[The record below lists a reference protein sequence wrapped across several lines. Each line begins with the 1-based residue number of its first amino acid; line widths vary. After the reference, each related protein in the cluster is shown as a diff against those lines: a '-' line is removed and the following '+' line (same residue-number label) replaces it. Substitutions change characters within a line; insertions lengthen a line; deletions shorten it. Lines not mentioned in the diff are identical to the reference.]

1 MNRISV
7 QRSQKL
13 TVKISL
19 TDSHSKT
26 SIPSLRGDYKTIDL
40 LTQDIAMWIK
50 ARAAVQRVDRADS
63 ADRADVVFTH
73 SLHRPLCL

>member
-26 SIPSLRGDYKTIDL
+26 SIPSLRGDYKTI

-50 ARAAVQRVDRADS
+50 AIAAVQRVDRADS
-63 ADRADVVFTH
+63 ADRATVYTAHCVFNK
-73 SLHRPLCL
+73 